1 MTSTIGI
8 SSPMGSFSGGASTQ
22 FALLSQIPQ
31 TTLQYWPGYIT
42 FAIIDNVQGAV
53 ASAIPSMGGGVVGSV
68 YNSAVRG
75 FFKTLQFVTWDAIKG
90 TY

>member
-1 MTSTIGI
+1 MSMNNLSGI
-8 SSPMGSFSGGASTQ
+8 ASTQ
-22 FALLSQIPQ
+22 VALVSQIPM

-42 FAIIDNVQGAV
+42 FAVIDTLQGAV
-53 ASAIPSMGGGVVGSV
+53 AGALPNVGGLPGTL
-68 YNSAVRG
+68 YNAGVRG